1 MRNIIKDEKEMKN
14 KRELMIQNGFKLFA
28 SKGIENVS
36 MQEIADECKIG
47 VATLYRYY
55 NTKLDLVLD
64 IGTRMWSDF
73 GLKVQKKREELKPE
87 DMDAY
92 HELDFYLDFYIDL
105 YANHKD
111 LLRFN
116 QEFNIY
122 IVKEHPAKEKI
133 APYVMA
139 ISTFARMFHNLYEKG
154 KIDKTIKTDLSE
166 EKMFASTCHIMM
178 AVIVRYAQG
187 LLYQSVESDKTEEV
201 LLLKKMILNEFK
213 NE

>member
-1 MRNIIKDEKEMKN
+1 MRNTIKDEKEMKIR
-14 KRELMIQNGFKLFA
+14 RELMLQNGFELF
-28 SKGIENVS
+28 SQKGIENVS
-36 MQEIADECKIG
+36 MQEIADKCKIG

-64 IGTRMWSDF
+64 IGVRMWNNFS
-73 GLKVQKKREELKPE
+73 LEVENKRLAK
-87 DMDAY
+87 DIDNLDAY
-92 HELDFYLDFYIDL
+92 HELVFYLDFYIEL
-105 YANHKD
+105 YRNHKD

-122 IVKEHPAKEKI
+122 IIKEKPTPDKV

-139 ISTFARMFHNLYEKG
+139 ISVFAQMFHNLYEKG

-166 EKMFASTCHIMM
+166 DKMFAATCHIML

-187 LLYQSVESDKTEEV
+187 LLYQSRETDKTEEV